1 MAIATPMRDAM
12 AARLRQL
19 VGSGEL
25 DLTRPPGDP
34 GLIAPGSPAWAV
46 HGDFAA
52 MMIGGISALLLQM
65 LHPGALA
72 GVWDHSDFRHD
83 RLRRLRRT
91 AQFIAVT
98 TFGATAA
105 AEQAIAHVRAIHDR
119 VHGTLPDGTA
129 YDANDPALLTWIH
142 VAEVDSFLR
151 AYLRYRDPAL
161 GGGEQDRYLADVAI
175 VAERLGARDVPRSR
189 AEVAAY
195 FARVRPQLRG
205 DHRVRA
211 VADALLAPGEDAAE
225 AAGLSLAS
233 AAAVDLL
240 PDWAA
245 AMHRRRPPR
254 LARPAIRA
262 GAGGMS
268 RVVRWALRRA

>member
-1 MAIATPMRDAM
+1 MAIASPMRDAM
-12 AARLRQL
+12 AARLRRL
-19 VGSGEL
+19 VGSGEI
-25 DLTRPPGDP
+25 DLTRPSGDP
-34 GLIAPGSPAWAV
+34 GLIAPTSPAWAV

-98 TFGATAA
+98 TFGSTAA
-105 AEQAIAHVRAIHDR
+105 AERAIAHVRAIHDR
-119 VHGTLPDGTA
+119 VHGALPDGTP
-129 YDANDPALLTWIH
+129 YDANDPALLTWVH

-151 AYLRYRDPAL
+151 AYLRYRDPTLSAVA
-161 GGGEQDRYLADVAI
+161 QDRYVADVAI

-189 AEVAAY
+189 AEVATY
-195 FARVRPQLRG
+195 FARLRPHLRG

-211 VADALLAPGEDAAE
+211 VADALLAPGEDAVQ

-245 AMHRRRPPR
+245 AMHDRRPSPLGR
-254 LARPAIRA
+254 RAIRA

-268 RVVRWALRRA
+268 RMVRWALRRG